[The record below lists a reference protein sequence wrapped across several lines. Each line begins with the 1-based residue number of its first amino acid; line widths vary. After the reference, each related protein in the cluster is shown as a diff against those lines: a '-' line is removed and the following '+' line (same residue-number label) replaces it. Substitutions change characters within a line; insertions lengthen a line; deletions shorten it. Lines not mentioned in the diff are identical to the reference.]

1 MSFIVNAFRGFC
13 MALADSVPGVS
24 GGTIAF
30 ILGFYDKFINS
41 LDKLVY
47 GKKNDKIEALKFL
60 IKLGIGWVIGMGSAI
75 IILTKLFESNIYEI
89 SSLFLGFILLSIPL
103 IIKTEKDSLKGKYY
117 NIIFL
122 IIGVL
127 IVSLITYF
135 NPMSGSE
142 KVIDITHINIG
153 LGIYIFIA
161 GMVAISAMVLPGIS
175 GSTLLL
181 IFGLYVPIMTSIKSL
196 MKLDFSYL
204 PVVLIFGIGVLV
216 GVISIIKLVKVCLE
230 KFRSQTIYLIIG
242 LMIGSLYAIVMGPT
256 TLEVPKKHLDF
267 DTFNILFFIIGILI
281 IFGLEQ
287 VKKILEKKEK
297 SA

>member
-1 MSFIVNAFRGFC
+1 MKFFVNIFRGFC

-30 ILGFYDKFINS
+30 ILGFYDKFITS

-47 GKKNDKIEALKFL
+47 GSKSEKKDALKFL

-75 IILTKLFESNIYEI
+75 IVLTKLFESNIYEV
-89 SSLFLGFILLSIPL
+89 SSLFLGMILLSIPL
-103 IIKTEKDSLKGKYY
+103 IIKTEKKCLKGKYY

-122 IIGVL
+122 LIGIL

-142 KVIDITHINIG
+142 RVIDITHLNIG
-153 LGIYIFIA
+153 LVIYMFVA
-161 GMVAISAMVLPGIS
+161 AMAAISAMVLPGIS

-181 IFGLYVPIMTSIKSL
+181 IFGLYVPVMTSIKEL
-196 MKLDFSYL
+196 MKLNFNYL
-204 PVVLIFGIGVLV
+204 PPVLVFGLGVIVGVVL
-216 GVISIIKLVKVCLE
+216 IIKLVKIALE
-230 KFRSQTIYLIIG
+230 KFRSQTVYFIIG

-256 TLEVPKKHLDF
+256 TLEVPKKHLTL
-267 DTFNILFFIIGILI
+267 DTFSILFFIIGILI
-281 IFGLEQ
+281 IVGLEQ
-287 VKKILEKKEK
+287 LKKILEKKKIED
-297 SA
+297 

>member
-1 MSFIVNAFRGFC
+1 MKFVVNIFYGFC

-30 ILGFYDKFINS
+30 ILGFYDRFIKS

-47 GKKNDKIEALKFL
+47 GNKQDKKEAIKFL
-60 IKLGIGWVIGMGSAI
+60 IKIGIGWLIGMTSAI
-75 IILTKLFESNIYEI
+75 LILTNLFESNIYQI
-89 SSLFLGFILLSIPL
+89 SSLFLGMILLSIPL
-103 IIKTEKDSLKGKYY
+103 IIKEEKNSLKGKYY

-135 NPMSGSE
+135 NPISGSE
-142 KVIDITHINIG
+142 KVIDITNLNIG
-153 LGIYIFIA
+153 LIIYIFIA

-181 IFGLYVPIMTSIKSL
+181 IFGLYVPIMSSIKSL
-196 MKLDFSYL
+196 IKLDFRYL
-204 PVVLIFGIGVLV
+204 PPVIVFGIGVIV
-216 GVISIIKLVKVCLE
+216 GVVLIIKLVKVALE
-230 KFRSQTIYLIIG
+230 KYRSQTIYLIIG

-256 TLEVPKKHLDF
+256 TLKVPQKHLDF
-267 DTFNILFFIIGILI
+267 NTFSILFFIIGILI
-281 IFGLEQ
+281 IFGLEK
-287 VKKILEKKEK
+287 VKNILEKRK
-297 SA
+297 

>member
-1 MSFIVNAFRGFC
+1 MNFIINIFRGFC

-47 GKKNDKIEALKFL
+47 GNKQDKKESIKFL
-60 IKLGIGWVIGMGSAI
+60 IKLGIGWVIGMGLAI
-75 IILTKLFESNIYEI
+75 LILTKLFESNIYEV
-89 SSLFLGFILLSIPL
+89 SSLFLGMILLSIPL
-103 IIKTEKDSLKGKYY
+103 IIKTEKECLKGKYY
-117 NIIFL
+117 NILFL

-135 NPMSGSE
+135 NPMSSSE
-142 KVIDITHINIG
+142 RLIDITNINIG
-153 LGIYIFIA
+153 LGIYIFISA
-161 GMVAISAMVLPGIS
+161 MCAISAMVLPGIS

-181 IFGLYVPIMTSIKSL
+181 IFGLYIPILAAIKEL
-196 MKLDFSYL
+196 MKMNFNYFL
-204 PVVLIFGIGVLV
+204 PVLIFGIGLLV
-216 GVISIIKLVKVCLE
+216 GVVLIIKLVKIALE
-230 KFRSQTIYLIIG
+230 KYRSQTVYLIIG

-256 TLEVPKKHLDF
+256 TLDIPKKHLDF

-281 IFGLEQ
+281 ILGLEQ
-287 VKKILEKKEK
+287 LKKILEKKKIEE
-297 SA
+297 

>member
-1 MSFIVNAFRGFC
+1 MKFVVNIFYGFC

-30 ILGFYDKFINS
+30 ILGFYDRFIKS

-47 GKKNDKIEALKFL
+47 GNKQDKKEAIKFL
-60 IKLGIGWVIGMGSAI
+60 IKIGIGWLIGMISAI
-75 IILTKLFESNIYEI
+75 LILTKLFESNIYQI
-89 SSLFLGFILLSIPL
+89 SSLFLGMILLSIPL
-103 IIKTEKDSLKGKYY
+103 IIKEEKNSLKGKYY

-135 NPMSGSE
+135 NPISGSE
-142 KVIDITHINIG
+142 KVIDITNLNIG
-153 LGIYIFIA
+153 LIIYIFIA

-181 IFGLYVPIMTSIKSL
+181 IFGLYVPIMSSLKSL
-196 MKLDFSYL
+196 IKLDFSYL
-204 PVVLIFGIGVLV
+204 PPVIVFGIGVIV
-216 GVISIIKLVKVCLE
+216 GVVLIIKLVKVALE
-230 KFRSQTIYLIIG
+230 KYRSQTIYLIIG

-256 TLEVPKKHLDF
+256 TLKVPQKHLDF
-267 DTFNILFFIIGILI
+267 NTFNILFFIIGILI
-281 IFGLEQ
+281 IFGLE
-287 VKKILEKKEK
+287 KIKNFLEKRK
-297 SA
+297 

>member
-1 MSFIVNAFRGFC
+1 MNFIVNAFRGFC

-47 GKKNDKIEALKFL
+47 GKKKDKIEAFKFL
-60 IKLGIGWVIGMGSAI
+60 IKLGIGWLIGMGSAI
-75 IILTKLFESNIYEI
+75 VILTKLFESNIYEV
-89 SSLFLGFILLSIPL
+89 SSLFLGMIILSIPL
-103 IIKTEKDSLKGKYY
+103 IIKTEKDCLKGKYY

-122 IIGVL
+122 IIGIV

-142 KVIDITHINIG
+142 NVIDITHINIG

-196 MKLDFSYL
+196 MKFDFNYL
-204 PVVLIFGIGVLV
+204 PVVLIFGIGIIV

-256 TLEVPKKHLDF
+256 TLEVPKEHLNF
-267 DTFNILFFIIGILI
+267 DTFSILFFIIGILI

-287 VKKILEKKEK
+287 IKKILEKKK
-297 SA
+297 IDK